1 VKIWGPL
8 ENSVLRCLAM
18 HEMGIAMQIVE
29 IAAASIPKNVENVQV
44 ERVNIKVGKLSAI
57 VPESLRFCFEIVAKD
72 TPVSGAKLMIEEVPV
87 VARCNECSAE
97 WTITGPVF
105 TCVKCNSGSIQILS
119 GRELD
124 IVSIEIADQ

>member
-1 VKIWGPL
+1 
-8 ENSVLRCLAM
+8 M

-29 IAAASIPKNVENVQV
+29 IAAASIPKGMENVKIDK
-44 ERVNIKVGKLSAI
+44 VNLKVGKLAAI
-57 VPESLRFCFEIVAKD
+57 VPESLRFCFDIVAKD
-72 TPVSGAKLMIEEVPV
+72 TPISGAKLVIEEVPV
-87 VARCNECSAE
+87 VAACNECAAE

-105 TCVKCNSGSIQILS
+105 TCIKCNSGSIRILS

>member
-1 VKIWGPL
+1 MFLV
-8 ENSVLRCLAM
+8 NSVLRCSTM

-29 IAAASIPKNVENVQV
+29 IAAASIPKGMENVKV
-44 ERVNIKVGKLSAI
+44 DKVNLKVGKLSAI
-57 VPESLRFCFEIVAKD
+57 VPESLKFCFEIVAKD
-72 TPVSGAKLMIEEVPV
+72 TPISGAKLIIEEVPV

-105 TCVKCNSGSIQILS
+105 TCIKCNSGSIQILS

-124 IVSIEIADQ
+124 IVSIEIADP

>member
-1 VKIWGPL
+1 
-8 ENSVLRCLAM
+8 VLRCLAM

-29 IAAASIPKNVENVQV
+29 IAAASIPKSVENVQV

-57 VPESLRFCFEIVAKD
+57 VPESLRFCFDIVAKD
-72 TPVSGAKLMIEEVPV
+72 TPISGAELMIEEVSV
-87 VARCNECSAE
+87 VARCNECSTE

-105 TCVKCNSGSIQILS
+105 TCIKCNSGSIQILS

-124 IVSIEIADQ
+124 IVSIEIADP